1 MQSNLLTLRYIFR
14 SCEPDLDEAIPSESP
29 RHQKLPSGIK
39 EIPDAENMCL
49 SLKLQ
54 CLC

>member
-1 MQSNLLTLRYIFR
+1 MQSNLLTLYIFR

-29 RHQKLPSGIK
+29 RYQKLPSDIK

-49 SLKLQ
+49 SLS
-54 CLC
+54 